1 MTESD
6 TSHSRRPLA
15 SRGTAWAGALTRAL
29 LATPI
34 TPNQVSLAGI
44 VFATLGAWAM
54 LYAARMP
61 WLWLAAALGIQL
73 RLLANLLDGMV
84 AVEGR
89 RGTPNGAL
97 YNELPDRIEDSV
109 LLVAAGIASGMHWL
123 GWLCALLA
131 MAVAYVRAIGA
142 SLGFGQDFRGPM
154 AKPHRMAALT
164 VASLASFLLARQ
176 EYPLMR
182 WMLIA
187 IAVGAVVT
195 LWRRIARMNA
205 LLEARR

>member
-1 MTESD
+1 MTDSD
-6 TSHSRRPLA
+6 PSHSRRPLA

-29 LATPI
+29 LASPI

-44 VFATLGAWAM
+44 VFALLGAWAM

-61 WLWLAAALGIQL
+61 WLWLVAALGIQL

-89 RGTPNGAL
+89 RGGPTGAL
-97 YNELPDRIEDSV
+97 FNELPDRIEDSV
-109 LLVAAGIASGMHWL
+109 LLVAAGIASGTHWL

-131 MAVAYVRAIGA
+131 MAVAYVRAVGA
-142 SLGFGQDFRGPM
+142 ALGFGQDFRGPM

-164 VASLASFLLARQ
+164 VASIGSFLLAGQ
-176 EYPLMR
+176 AFALMR
-182 WMLIA
+182 WMLIV
-187 IAVGAVVT
+187 IAVGAVLT
-195 LWRRIARMNA
+195 LWRRIARLGA
-205 LLEARR
+205 LLEAQR